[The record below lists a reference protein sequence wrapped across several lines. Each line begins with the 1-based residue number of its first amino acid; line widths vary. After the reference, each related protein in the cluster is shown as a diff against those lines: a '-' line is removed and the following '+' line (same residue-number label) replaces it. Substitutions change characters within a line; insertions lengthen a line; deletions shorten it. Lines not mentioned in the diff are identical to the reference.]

1 MRKFVSIVCL
11 VVLLGVATPV
21 QAQFR
26 DAPTTQQAS
35 AKLYDTG
42 SNPLFNKLFSPEH
55 FRMSHSLEFS
65 TGSFGGNGSSLGM
78 YTNTMMWQFS
88 SKLAAR
94 ADVALA
100 YSPDGGSNGGLNHN
114 AFGNNS
120 GRVFLRN
127 AELAYRPNERTRIH
141 LTFRQ
146 SPYGTYA
153 SPYGY
158 GYGGSRFQASFG
170 HGTGASCAS
179 PPDGTWQADDSHPL
193 GDLQPCVS
201 SLDGAC

>member
-1 MRKFVSIVCL
+1 MRKFVSLVCL
-11 VVLLGVATPV
+11 VVFLGVATPV

-26 DAPTTQQAS
+26 DAPTAQRSS

-42 SNPLFNKLFSPEH
+42 NNALFNKLFSPEH

-65 TGSFGGNGSSLGM
+65 TGSFGGNSSSLGM

-88 SKLAAR
+88 NKLAAR
-94 ADVALA
+94 MDVALA
-100 YSPDGGSNGGLNHN
+100 YSPDAGPSNGALNQN
-114 AFGNNS
+114 AFGNNN

-141 LTFRQ
+141 LSFRQ

-153 SPYGY
+153 SPFGYNAYGY
-158 GYGGSRFQASFG
+158 GYGSGSSFHASFG
-170 HGTGASCAS
+170 GH
-179 PPDGTWQADDSHPL
+179 DNLFWRD
-193 GDLQPCVS
+193 
-201 SLDGAC
+201 